1 VLPKDGNF
9 TDLCVQ
15 INRKRPAWDGVVIS
29 RIRSKSTVGLVWL
42 FI

>member
-1 VLPKDGNF
+1 MRPN
-9 TDLCVQ
+9 Q
-15 INRKRPAWDGVVIS
+15 RKRPAWAGVVIS